1 MQGAGSKAQGAEP
14 QMDTDGHRFQRGHT
28 RRNDRRRR
36 IHHAHITANYSFRD
50 KVVPI
55 DNIESATGI
64 NFMPLLAEPTPL
76 EQTVDPRWLNN

>member
-1 MQGAGSKAQGAEP
+1 
-14 QMDTDGHRFQRGHT
+14 MDTDSSVGKRGGT
-28 RRNDRRRR
+28 TAAVGF
-36 IHHAHITANYSFRD
+36 IMPHITASYDFRD

-55 DNIESATGI
+55 DNIESVTGI

>member
-1 MQGAGSKAQGAEP
+1 MFCVVIGK
-14 QMDTDGHRFQRGHT
+14 RGGT
-28 RRNDRRRR
+28 TAAVGF
-36 IHHAHITANYSFRD
+36 IMPHITANYSFRD

-76 EQTVDPRWLNN
+76 EQTVDQRWLNN